1 MYTKLLLL
9 FSALITTQV
18 FASNNDDEF
27 EKALRLSQQEYDFK
41 QDQEIE
47 NNILQESLKLFEEEQ
62 KKLKQKEDIIK
73 IVSLNEEMIRQQ
85 KEEEELL
92 QQAILLSLNDN
103 MLQIEDDLEE
113 EINIIQDLTPVNV
126 ASLFEQVNLNNAH
139 THTFNDVNGYSI
151 NLTMRQNK
159 PILTIF
165 NNPEFLSFQALPGG
179 NDQEKSYKICLQNNP
194 MTLGILIIKKN

>member
-1 MYTKLLLL
+1 
-9 FSALITTQV
+9 
-18 FASNNDDEF
+18 
-27 EKALRLSQQEYDFK
+27 
-41 QDQEIE
+41 
-47 NNILQESLKLFEEEQ
+47 
-62 KKLKQKEDIIK
+62 
-73 IVSLNEEMIRQQ
+73 
-85 KEEEELL
+85 
-92 QQAILLSLNDN
+92 

-165 NNPEFLSFQALPGG
+165 NNPESLSFQALPGG

-194 MTLGILIIKKN
+194 MTLGILTVKKN